1 MTLREILAEKSK
13 LGYTSSEP
21 TLVNK
26 ETGTY
31 QWDITPT
38 PLTAAVGSLDEGL
51 EQLERAMKQSPEDLK
66 LRKYAEAFSKLKK
79 SLKSHVTRNY
89 SE

>member
-1 MTLREILAEKSK
+1 MTLREIIAEESK

-26 ETGTY
+26 ETGTF

-38 PLTAAVGSLDEGL
+38 PLSAAVGSLDDAL
-51 EQLERAMKQSPEDLK
+51 VQLEKAIKENPEDLK
-66 LRKYAEAFSKLKK
+66 LGKYEEAFFKLKK
-79 SLKSHVTRNY
+79 SLKSHITRNY